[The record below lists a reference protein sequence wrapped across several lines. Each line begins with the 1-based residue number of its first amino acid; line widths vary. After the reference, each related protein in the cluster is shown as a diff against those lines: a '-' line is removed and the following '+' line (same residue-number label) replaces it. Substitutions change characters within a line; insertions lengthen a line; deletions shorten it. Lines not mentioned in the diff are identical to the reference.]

1 MEQQQNGKLC
11 SALLQ
16 TIFHEKDL
24 MERGMQTIMVSK
36 KDGITELFNSDRLQ
50 ATVEWAASG
59 YEKVIDCAA
68 IIADAQKNLFDGIS
82 PAQIDELL
90 ILACT
95 MLIEVDPLYG
105 FVAARLLIKKLFKE
119 VTTHS
124 IMRSDRDTLYRQS
137 FVDSIVFGSQHGIF
151 DRRMLDFDLPFLASK
166 LSPERDYLFDYM
178 GLKTLYERYFVKNDS
193 VRLELPQAFW
203 MRVAMGLSYNEPNKN
218 EMAVLFYDTIS
229 SFLYI
234 PGTPTLL
241 HAGLVRPQLSS
252 CYLTTIEDDLIHIF
266 KCYGDN
272 AQLSKWSGGV
282 ANDWSNIRACGSFIR
297 TIKLPSQGVIPFLK
311 IANDVTAAI
320 NRSGKRRSAT
330 CVYLETW
337 HFEIEDFIDLK
348 KNTGDERRRTHDI
361 NTAHWIPDLFMERV
375 IHDQQWTLFCP
386 SETPDLHHLYGH
398 AFKVRYEEYEERAR
412 KGGLN
417 LFKVIPAKQLWRKM
431 LSRLF
436 ETGHPW
442 ITFKDPSNI
451 RSPQDHVGV
460 VHSSNLC
467 TEILLNTSADE
478 TAVCNLGSI
487 NLAKHVTNG
496 FFDHEK
502 VASTVTIAV
511 RMLDN
516 VIDINYYPTKEAK
529 NANLRHRP
537 IGLGLM
543 GFQDALYQLNL
554 NFDSEDALNFADESM
569 EIISYHAI
577 LASSMLAKERCSYQ
591 SYKGSK
597 WDRGIFPQDSIDL
610 VEQERG
616 IPVEVRRSSSLDWTF
631 VRNHVREYGMR
642 NSNVM
647 AIAPTATISNI
658 VGCFPC
664 IEPIYKNLYVK
675 SNMSGEFTVV
685 NKYLVQD
692 LKLCNLWNPIMLDK
706 LKYFDGNVQMIEE
719 IPLPLKQKYKEAF
732 ELDPLFLLDVT
743 AVRSKWIDQGIAHN
757 VFMKGTSGKLLEEI
771 YLHAWRSGLKT
782 TYYLRTLGASQIEKS
797 TLDAKQFGFTQKR
810 SYEMQ
815 KNQDVIE
822 KTCSISQDPECEV
835 CQ

>member
-11 SALLQ
+11 SSLLQ

-124 IMRSDRDTLYRQS
+124 MMRSDRDTLYKQS
-137 FVDSIVFGSQHGIF
+137 FVDSIVFGCQHGIF

-166 LSPERDYLFDYM
+166 LLPERDYLFDYM

-193 VRLELPQAFW
+193 VRLELPQVFW

-218 EMAVLFYDTIS
+218 ETAVLFYDTIS
-229 SFLYI
+229 SFLYT

-241 HAGLVRPQLSS
+241 HAGLTRPQLSS
-252 CYLTTIEDDLIHIF
+252 CYLTTIEDDLVHIF

-282 ANDWSNIRACGSFIR
+282 ANDWSNIRACGSFIK
-297 TIKLPSQGVIPFLK
+297 TIKTESQGVIPFLK

-337 HFEIEDFIDLK
+337 HLEIEDFIDLK

-361 NTAHWIPDLFMERV
+361 NTANWVPDLFMERV
-375 IHDQQWTLFCP
+375 INDQQWTLFCP
-386 SETPDLHHLYGH
+386 SEVPDLHDLYGH

-417 LFKVIPAKQLWRKM
+417 LFKVVPARQLWRKM

-487 NLAKHVTNG
+487 NLARHVTNG
-496 FFDHEK
+496 FFDHQK

-537 IGLGLM
+537 IGLGIM
-543 GFQDALYQLNL
+543 GFQDALYQLNI

-616 IPVEVRRSSSLDWTF
+616 IPVEVRRASRLDWTF

-692 LKLCNLWNPIMLDK
+692 LKLCDLWNPSMLDK

-719 IPLPLKQKYKEAF
+719 IPVPLKQKYKEAF

-810 SYEMQ
+810 NYEMQ
-815 KNQDVIE
+815 KSQDVVE